1 MGADWIPLDISSGL
15 TKELPE
21 DVKYRWGICGTGR
34 CCHDFVQALKGLPNA
49 VLACVSSRSTE
60 KAAEFAALHGI
71 PESFGSFREM
81 ADQGDFDIMY
91 VGTLHPF
98 HREHAQA
105 ALEAGKHVL
114 VEKPF
119 VTSLDDALALT
130 ELAEKKGLFI
140 AEGLWT
146 RYFPAVEQA
155 LHMIRSG
162 FLGEVKQVEADCCI
176 DAAAVG
182 DTSVLFNKELGGGA
196 HFFFSIY
203 TLGYATAVFGT
214 EPEKIL
220 ATGHVSDGIDFSNVV
235 VLLYADG
242 KTGIAISGMQ
252 VESTEETRILGSKG
266 GSLSAAL
273 LTVRRVLP
281 SAESLRAE
289 AMLSMN
295 MNQLIQRIQVSC
307 DEPLTSCV
315 HCVFLVRQ
323 RTFQYD
329 LPQNPPTLEETGG
342 FNYPNSIG
350 FQ

>member
-49 VLACVSSRSTE
+49 GRGTGWLPTDGFQRNACAKRKSSHSMEIEYFFEVDGFPCWHPVLACVSSRSTE

-71 PESFGSFREM
+71 PQSFGSFREM

-91 VGTLHPF
+91 IGTLHPF

-162 FLGEVKQVEADCCI
+162 SLGEVKQVEADFCF
-176 DAAAVG
+176 DATADD

-196 HFFFSIY
+196 NFFVSIY

-266 GSLSAAL
+266 RITIRSPAHCPTSTAFCGKLEGRGNVEYENESINPTHLGS
-273 LTVRRVLP
+273 V
-281 SAESLRAE
+281 
-289 AMLSMN
+289 
-295 MNQLIQRIQVSC
+295 
-307 DEPLTSCV
+307 
-315 HCVFLVRQ
+315 
-323 RTFQYD
+323 
-329 LPQNPPTLEETGG
+329 
-342 FNYPNSIG
+342 
-350 FQ
+350 

>member
-49 VLACVSSRSTE
+49 VLACVSSRSRE

-266 GSLSAAL
+266 RITIRSPAHCPTSTAFCGKLEGRGN
-273 LTVRRVLP
+273 VEYEH
-281 SAESLRAE
+281 ES
-289 AMLSMN
+289 
-295 MNQLIQRIQVSC
+295 I
-307 DEPLTSCV
+307 
-315 HCVFLVRQ
+315 
-323 RTFQYD
+323 
-329 LPQNPPTLEETGG
+329 NPTHPG
-342 FNYPNSIG
+342 FV
-350 FQ
+350 